1 MPGTLEKMYIQAYSR
16 GDYSPSSKV
25 GDKFSVQVNPDSYKV
40 SYLVEHDDTQGTGT
54 AAANLRFNRI
64 LPPDLNFD
72 ILFDNTGVLKDAS
85 MLSAAIVNP
94 LSSGSNNDVTQQLET
109 FKHNILD
116 YNGSV
121 HQSNFLKLHWG
132 TLTFKGRVSSMD
144 IEFKLFDTRGA
155 PIRAVVKLGLRG
167 SIEDDLRKALE
178 DRLSPDITHQR
189 IFSAFDSFA
198 LMTHKIYGDGKYY
211 IQVARFNQLN
221 SFRKIAQGTPLNFP
235 PLQ

>member
-16 GDYSPSSKV
+16 EDYAPASKV

-64 LPPDLNFD
+64 LPPDLSFE

-85 MLSAAIVNP
+85 LLSAAVVNP
-94 LSSGSNNDVTQQLET
+94 LSSGSDNDVTRQLET
-109 FKHNILD
+109 FKDNILD
-116 YNGSV
+116 YHGSI

-144 IEFKLFDTRGA
+144 IEFKLFNSHGA
-155 PIRAVVKLGLRG
+155 PVRAVVKLGLRG
-167 SIEDDLRKALE
+167 SIEDNLRMALE
-178 DRLSPDITHQR
+178 DRQSPDITHQR
-189 IFSAFDSFA
+189 TFTAFDSFT
-198 LMTHKIYGDGKYY
+198 LMTDKIYGDGKYY
-211 IQVARFNQLN
+211 VEVARFNQLN
-221 SFRKIAQGTPLNFP
+221 SFRKIAAGTSLRFP